1 MKINYK
7 KLLKEDKFNVDKEL
21 LEKIEYKEVLFI
33 LSQEIIEYREKNNLK
48 QIDLANKLNMSQ
60 VMISKIESGTYNPT
74 VKKLVQIWNA
84 LSNENINFGA
94 NLLIKIYNKIVKN
107 YNNCVMSE
115 INQNEQENYEFNEE
129 NIKNTNSFC
138 IKIKG
143 KEDNHFLS
151 YINSY
156 DMAS

>member
-7 KLLKEDKFNVDKEL
+7 KLLKENKFNVDKEL
-21 LEKIEYKEVLFI
+21 LERIEYKEVLFI

-74 VKKLVQIWNA
+74 IKKLVQIWNA
-84 LSNENINFGA
+84 LSDENINFGA

-107 YNNCVMSE
+107 YNSCVKSE
-115 INQNEQENYEFNEE
+115 INQNEEDNYEFNEE
-129 NIKNTNSFC
+129 NIKIANSFC
-138 IKIKG
+138 IKS
-143 KEDNHFLS
+143 KEDISFILD
-151 YINSY
+151 INSY

>member
-7 KLLKEDKFNVDKEL
+7 KLLKENKFNVDKEL
-21 LEKIEYKEVLFI
+21 LKRIEYKEVLFI
-33 LSQEIIEYREKNNLK
+33 LSQEIIQYREKNNLK

-74 VKKLVQIWNA
+74 IKKLVQIWNA
-84 LSNENINFGA
+84 LSDENINFGA

-107 YNNCVMSE
+107 YNSCVKSE
-115 INQNEQENYEFNEE
+115 INQNEEDNYEFNEE
-129 NIKNTNSFC
+129 NIKIANSFC
-138 IKIKG
+138 IKS
-143 KEDNHFLS
+143 KEDISFILD
-151 YINSY
+151 INSY

>member
-7 KLLKEDKFNVDKEL
+7 KLLKENKFNVDKEL
-21 LEKIEYKEVLFI
+21 LKRIEYKEVLFI
-33 LSQEIIEYREKNNLK
+33 LSQEIIQYREKNNLK

-74 VKKLVQIWNA
+74 IKKLVQIWNA
-84 LSNENINFGA
+84 LSDENINFGA

-107 YNNCVMSE
+107 YNSCVKSE
-115 INQNEQENYEFNEE
+115 INQNEEENYEFNEE
-129 NIKNTNSFC
+129 NIKIANSFC
-138 IKIKG
+138 IKG
-143 KEDNHFLS
+143 KEDISFIID
-151 YINSY
+151 INSY